1 MHSYLAT
8 HVDPRETGGTVC
20 YKIHKPEACIFMHA
34 NATHHETT
42 QTADRAFTDLR
53 PPTQKC
59 PGSQGAKLL
68 RVSQSPRTPLMQKR
82 LALKEMLREPWRGVW
97 VEEGGGHRG
106 KR

>member
-1 MHSYLAT
+1 M
-8 HVDPRETGGTVC
+8 TGGTE
-20 YKIHKPEACIFMHA
+20 HEGESTRQKPASSCMHA

-68 RVSQSPRTPLMQKR
+68 RVSQSPRTPLMQNR

-97 VEEGGGHRG
+97 VEEGGGPRG